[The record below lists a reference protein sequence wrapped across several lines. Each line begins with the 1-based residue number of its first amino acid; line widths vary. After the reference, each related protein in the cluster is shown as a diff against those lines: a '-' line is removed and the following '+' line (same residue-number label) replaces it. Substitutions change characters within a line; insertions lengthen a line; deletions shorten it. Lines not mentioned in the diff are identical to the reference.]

1 MRSAANVGQQMRRL
15 DKKRALGR
23 VLEALKS
30 FLEEVDQD
38 AHE

>member
-1 MRSAANVGQQMRRL
+1 MRRL

-23 VLEALKS
+23 VPESLKS

-38 AHE
+38 AHV